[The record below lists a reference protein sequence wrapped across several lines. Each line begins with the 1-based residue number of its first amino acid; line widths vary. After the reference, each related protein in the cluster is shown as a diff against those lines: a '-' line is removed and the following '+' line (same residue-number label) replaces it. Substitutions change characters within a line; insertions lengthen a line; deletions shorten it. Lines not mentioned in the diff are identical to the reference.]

1 MISAPVPASVSPNAR
16 GHLQGSMHKAK
27 DFLVRNAR
35 NMVSLTEDG
44 IPIHDNFAQ
53 LLILDITKDRRS
65 KNCTGPPTGTDKTY
79 PDDLDTTSLA
89 LILLPSKSDVYFDD
103 TRRQTDATVCVNVV
117 RCFYHHGRGNEP
129 ALGPTKVWICAT
141 LMNRAYI
148 EGTRYYPSPDA
159 FLFFF
164 ARLLEENPDSDIHR
178 VAFTV
183 LRARVME
190 RANAEADALA
200 LGMRMYAFNTLGV
213 DHDDLYLQRL
223 LQMQQDDGSW
233 PTGWLCRYG
242 KTGTKLGNK
251 YLTTALAA
259 MILEMTSMAES
270 RVNCAHAGSMTRL

>member
-1 MISAPVPASVSPNAR
+1 
-16 GHLQGSMHKAK
+16 
-27 DFLVRNAR
+27 
-35 NMVSLTEDG
+35 
-44 IPIHDNFAQ
+44 
-53 LLILDITKDRRS
+53 
-65 KNCTGPPTGTDKTY
+65 NCTGPPIGTEKTY

-89 LILLPSKSDVYFDD
+89 LILLPSKSDVAHSILDEMLLPNRITEEGITTVYFDD
-103 TRRQTDATVCVNVV
+103 TRRQTDPTVSVNVV

-129 ALGPTKVWICAT
+129 ALGPTKAWICAT
-141 LMNRAYI
+141 LIDRAYV

-164 ARLLEENPDSDIHR
+164 ARLLEENPGSDIHR
-178 VAFTV
+178 VAFTI

-200 LGMRMYAFNTLGV
+200 LGMRMYAFNTLGI
-213 DHDDLYLQRL
+213 DHDDGYVQRL

-251 YLTTALAA
+251 YLTTAFAA
-259 MILEMTSMAES
+259 RALE
-270 RVNCAHAGSMTRL
+270 L